1 MNTLPLQGSEDFAD
15 DKNDTILIPQS
26 HFDVLFGEALG
37 GILGVKITAPG
48 SEIYATCTPH
58 TETDSDVIYL
68 PSWMLEKLGDEVQAD
83 VQRADPLP
91 EATGIVAR
99 LIDEAPDLDVRRLLE
114 ECLYDFRYINANT
127 ILNVGS
133 AARVWIET
141 VYAGEE
147 TVAVA
152 RLGTELTLLV
162 EKALTGPVSDEVDD
176 VPPPPVM
183 SDEVAAVPEQKIQ
196 IPDAAELRRA
206 RAAYYEAAFQR
217 K

>member
-15 DKNDTILIPQS
+15 DKNDTILIPQTQ
-26 HFDVLFGEALG
+26 FDVLFGEALG

-83 VQRADPLP
+83 VQRADLLP
-91 EATGIVAR
+91 DATGIVAR
-99 LIDEAPDLDVRRLLE
+99 LIDAAPDLDVRGLLE
-114 ECLYDFRYINANT
+114 ERLYDFRYIHADT
-127 ILNVGS
+127 ILNIGS
-133 AARVWIET
+133 GARVWIET

-152 RLGTELTLLV
+152 RLGTELALLV
-162 EKALTGPVSDEVDD
+162 ESPLTGAQESDDI
-176 VPPPPVM
+176 PPPPAFEEPLPVP
-183 SDEVAAVPEQKIQ
+183 VPEQTIH
-196 IPDAAELRRA
+196 IPDADELRRR

>member
-15 DKNDTILIPQS
+15 DKNDTILIPQTQ
-26 HFDVLFGEALG
+26 FDVLFGEALG
-37 GILGVKITAPG
+37 GILGVKIMAPG

-68 PSWMLEKLGDEVQAD
+68 PSWMLEKLGYQAQAD
-83 VQRADPLP
+83 VQRADQLP

-99 LIDEAPDLDVRRLLE
+99 LIDEAPDLDIRGLLE
-114 ECLYDFRYINANT
+114 VRLYDFRYIHADM

-133 AARVWIET
+133 GARVWIET

-152 RLGTELTLLV
+152 RLGTELALLV
-162 EKALTGPVSDEVDD
+162 ESALSAANSDD
-176 VPPPPVM
+176 VPP
-183 SDEVAAVPEQKIQ
+183 SPEEKIH
-196 IPDAAELRRA
+196 IPDATELRRA
-206 RAAYYEAAFQR
+206 RSAYYEAAFQR

>member
-1 MNTLPLQGSEDFAD
+1 MLPLQSSDDFAN
-15 DKNDTILIPQS
+15 DKNDTILIPQT
-26 HFDVLFGEALG
+26 HFDVLFGDALG
-37 GILGVKITAPG
+37 GILGVKIVASD

-68 PSWMLEKLGDEVQAD
+68 PSWMLEKLGPNLQAD
-83 VQRADPLP
+83 VERADLLP
-91 EATGIVAR
+91 DATGIVVR
-99 LIDEAPDLDVRRLLE
+99 LIDEAPDLDVRELLE
-114 ECLYDFRYINANT
+114 NTLYDFRYIHADT

-133 AARVWIET
+133 GARVWIET

-152 RLGTELTLLV
+152 RLSTELALLV
-162 EKALTGPVSDEVDD
+162 EKALAVEEPDD
-176 VPPPPVM
+176 IPP
-183 SDEVAAVPEQKIQ
+183 SSEQTIH

-206 RAAYYEAAFQR
+206 RAAYYDAAFQR